1 MKNLVFYGDGLL
13 CPPEG
18 YGEAVI
24 ELLVTRRP
32 GALFKSFHSGEEQLA
47 LEGAL
52 RGAPALIGKAPD
64 IVVVGLGAVDLL
76 QGADPDLACE
86 RLGALVNLLLLK
98 TQARVALTTVCSSF
112 LPAEARPAAAGFN
125 AGLRGLAASA
135 GDRVVV
141 LDVDAAVA
149 GFLDAHRRGGG
160 EKRSLHAQPL
170 RLTSTGRVFL
180 SNTVYALLD
189 LDAHFPE

>member
-1 MKNLVFYGDGLL
+1 MNLVFYGDGLL

-18 YGEAVI
+18 YGEAVV

-32 GALFKSFHSGEEQLA
+32 SAVFKSFHSGEEQLA
-47 LEGAL
+47 LEAAL

-64 IVVVGLGAVDLL
+64 LVVVGLGATDIL
-76 QGADPDLACE
+76 QGADPDGSCE
-86 RLGALVNLLLLK
+86 HLGALVNLLLLK
-98 TQARVALTTVCSSF
+98 TQARVALATVCASF
-112 LPAEARPAAAGFN
+112 LASEERPAAARFN

-135 GDRVVV
+135 GDRVVI
-141 LDVDAAVA
+141 LDVDTAVA
-149 GFLDAHRRGGG
+149 RFLDAHRRGSG

-180 SNTVYALLD
+180 SNTVYDLLD
-189 LDAHFPE
+189 LDAYFPE